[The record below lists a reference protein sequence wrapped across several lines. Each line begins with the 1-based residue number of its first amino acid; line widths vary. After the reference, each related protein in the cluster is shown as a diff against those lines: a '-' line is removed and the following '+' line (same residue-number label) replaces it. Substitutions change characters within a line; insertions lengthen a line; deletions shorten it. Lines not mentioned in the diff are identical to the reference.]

1 MMPTT
6 RDTPMDTSLHAPPTD
21 TQGTH
26 GTPRALDNPDWHAW
40 VDGHLPPAQADALHQ
55 QLQGDESALDTIAHW
70 TTQRTR
76 LQALHADL
84 LNAPVPEALLASALR
99 VVGHKE
105 KQTQWWRWGGMAAS
119 VLVAFVLGWTG
130 RSQWVSQTPGNHLSG
145 TPAHSDTRLAAAPA
159 QRFAQQA
166 AVAHAVY
173 QPEVRHPVEV
183 AAAQQE
189 HLVQW
194 LSKRLGRQ
202 LKLPVLA
209 ADGYELVGGR
219 LLPGDTG
226 ARAQFMYQNSQGER
240 ITLYLGGLTPTEG
253 AVTTAVPPGNKD
265 DKSDKG
271 HKPASPGATH
281 SAAEATTAFQFNQE
295 GPVPSF
301 YWTDAG
307 FGYALSGQLSRTQ
320 LLSLATTVYH
330 QLQP

>member
-6 RDTPMDTSLHAPPTD
+6 RDTPMETHLQTPPP
-21 TQGTH
+21 GTPT
-26 GTPRALDNPDWHAW
+26 GTPREQENPDWHAW
-40 VDGHLPPAQADALHQ
+40 VDGQLTPAQANALHA
-55 QLQGDESALDTIAHW
+55 QLQGDDTALDTIAHW

-76 LQALHADL
+76 LQALHTDL

-99 VVGHKE
+99 AVGHKE

-130 RSQWVSQTPGNHLSG
+130 RSQWASQTPGNNLGG
-145 TPAHSDTRLAAAPA
+145 TPAHRDTQLAAAPA

-194 LSKRLGRQ
+194 LSKRLGLQ

-240 ITLYLGGLTPTEG
+240 ITLYLGGLTPPDD
-253 AVTTAVPPGNKD
+253 AIATAARPVDKDGKDGQPAPPGTN
-265 DKSDKG
+265 S
-271 HKPASPGATH
+271 
-281 SAAEATTAFQFNQE
+281 SAAEATTAFQFTQE

-307 FGYALSGQLSRTQ
+307 FGYALSGQLSRTE
-320 LLSLATTVYH
+320 LLNLATTVYR